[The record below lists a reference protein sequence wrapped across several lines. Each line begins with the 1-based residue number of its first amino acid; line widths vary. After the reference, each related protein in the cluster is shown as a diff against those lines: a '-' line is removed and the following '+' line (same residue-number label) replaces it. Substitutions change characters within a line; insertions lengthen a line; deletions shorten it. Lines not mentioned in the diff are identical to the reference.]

1 MVFCWL
7 QGNFRYK
14 MSDNWRIQKKLKK
27 LLTWYFGGCIMNVEI
42 NKETALQEEPKM
54 CKMNLAVTTSLL
66 SMLSAYYAE
75 CKEMIIANRDLVE
88 EQELL
93 KTVYRFD
100 YVEKFDEVKTSVSAC
115 KQIVMEKTIAMKR
128 TKKLF
133 YVLFDNNILA
143 NNVYSLANKDVQNE
157 KDLSICDLQTIMYNY
172 ITNKTIVKSLRK

>member
-1 MVFCWL
+1 
-7 QGNFRYK
+7 
-14 MSDNWRIQKKLKK
+14 
-27 LLTWYFGGCIMNVEI
+27 
-42 NKETALQEEPKM
+42 M
-54 CKMNLAVTTSLL
+54 CKMNLAVTTPLL

-93 KTVYRFD
+93 RTVYQFD
-100 YVEKFDEVKTSVSAC
+100 YVEKFDKVKADKVKASVSAC

-172 ITNKTIVKSLRK
+172 IANKTIVK

>member
-1 MVFCWL
+1 MY
-7 QGNFRYK
+7 NE
-14 MSDNWRIQKKLKK
+14 RIDKQRD
-27 LLTWYFGGCIMNVEI
+27 G
-42 NKETALQEEPKM
+42 LQEEPKM

-93 KTVYRFD
+93 RTVYQFD

-115 KQIVMEKTIAMKR
+115 KQKVTEKTIAMKR

-172 ITNKTIVKSLRK
+172 ITNKTIVKSLNK

>member
-1 MVFCWL
+1 MY
-7 QGNFRYK
+7 NE
-14 MSDNWRIQKKLKK
+14 RIDKQRD
-27 LLTWYFGGCIMNVEI
+27 G
-42 NKETALQEEPKM
+42 LQEEPKM

-93 KTVYRFD
+93 RTVYQFD

-172 ITNKTIVKSLRK
+172 ITNKTIVKSLNK